1 MIDSGA
7 IENFM
12 APEAAVSAKL
22 RTLRKPVLYRLHL
35 ADGQLAKGDRLVQ
48 YETQEFEMQLG

>member
-12 APEAAVSAKL
+12 VPEAVVSVKL
-22 RTLRKPVLYRLHL
+22 RNLKKPVLYRLHL
-35 ADGQLAKGDRLVQ
+35 ADGQLAKGDGLVQ
-48 YETQEFEMQLG
+48 YET